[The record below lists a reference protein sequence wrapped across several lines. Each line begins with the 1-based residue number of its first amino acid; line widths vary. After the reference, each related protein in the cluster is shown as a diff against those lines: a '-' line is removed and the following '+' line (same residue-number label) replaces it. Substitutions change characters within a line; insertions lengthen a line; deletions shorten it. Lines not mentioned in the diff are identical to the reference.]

1 MSVSL
6 TVKEAYI
13 EHGNTTINGVWL
25 RKFQEE
31 LFDSLGSLSP
41 GCLLLTKSCPQSVL
55 LQKIH
60 FPLGL
65 F

>member
-13 EHGNTTINGVWL
+13 EHDNTTINGVRL
-25 RKFQEE
+25 RKFQGK
-31 LFDSLGSLSP
+31 LFDSLSSLLP

-55 LQKIH
+55 LQIIH